1 MYFTCFLCQ
10 FVAADRQQLKKHLS
24 TLHQF
29 PCPDWTPARDCLPDH
44 VTCADGGSVQHCQ
57 EALRKHIIHG
67 HCQQFDP
74 TRPWTRNGDA
84 DFVEHLTMGRIDLI
98 LADAEMK
105 RRLTHDC
112 QFCSQK
118 FAQVSNLV
126 ICFTNMGNLLN
137 KENSID
143 SFFNNALHPEVAAAC
158 HASNT
163 SGLHTRVSS
172 FTR

>member
-1 MYFTCFLCQ
+1 MYFTCSLCQ
-10 FVAADRQQLKKHLS
+10 FVAADRQQLKKHLP

-67 HCQQFDP
+67 HCQQFGP
-74 TRPWTRNGDA
+74 TRPWTRNGDT
-84 DFVEHLTMGRIDLI
+84 DIVEHLTMGRIYLI

-126 ICFTNMGNLLN
+126 SHLLHQHG
-137 KENSID
+137 ELAEQGELYRQFLQQRFAPRGCSCMLGG
-143 SFFNNALHPEVAAAC
+143 SSQLV
-158 HASNT
+158 
-163 SGLHTRVSS
+163 SG
-172 FTR
+172 